1 MYIIDLALKNTPSM
15 LSVQRKTQE
24 GAEVVYRQVM
34 EAIRSGSPAL
44 LELTCEQQVEKKI
57 AILVSEIS
65 AVQIAEKSGSGTSS
79 GRVPGFFALSE

>member
-1 MYIIDLALKNTPSM
+1 M